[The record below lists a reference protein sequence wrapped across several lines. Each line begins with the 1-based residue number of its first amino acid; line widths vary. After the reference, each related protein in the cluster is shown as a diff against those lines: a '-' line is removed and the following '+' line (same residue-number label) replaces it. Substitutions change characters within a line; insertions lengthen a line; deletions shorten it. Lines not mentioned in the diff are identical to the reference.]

1 MNDRLTGITTFV
13 RVVEAGNFAL
23 AAERLHLTRSAVGKT
38 IARLERRLGVLL
50 FHRNARGLSLTQEGQ
65 GYYDRCLRALSELD
79 AADAELDNGRREPQ
93 GTLRVSA
100 PKLLGRHCITP
111 VLMALVGRY
120 PTLQIDIAFNDR
132 VADLA
137 EEGFDLAIRIGPLD
151 DSANIIARRLGSQH
165 LALCAAPIYLAA
177 RGTPQ
182 TLAALDGHSGIAYH
196 RFGEDVGW
204 RQLQADAATC
214 KLNIDIRLR
223 LDDLHSLADAAVAGA
238 GLVWLPNW
246 LLARYLRSGELVA
259 VLDDIRLLPS
269 DIHAVWPQT
278 RYLPAKTRAAIDVLL
293 EQMPTRLLGISDGA

>member
-65 GYYDRCLRALSELD
+65 GYYDRCLRALCELD

-278 RYLPAKTRAAIDVLL
+278 RYLPAKTRAAIDALL

>member
-23 AAERLHLTRSAVGKT
+23 AADRLHLTRSAVGKT
-38 IARLERRLGVLL
+38 IARLEQRLGVLL

-65 GYYDRCLRALSELD
+65 AYYDRCLRALSELD

-120 PTLQIDIAFNDR
+120 PNLQIDIAFNDR

-151 DSANIIARRLGSQH
+151 DSANIIARRLGGQH

-259 VLDDIRLLPS
+259 VLDDIQLLPS

-278 RYLPAKTRAAIDVLL
+278 RYLPAKTRAAIDALL
-293 EQMPTRLLGISDGA
+293 EQMPTRLLGISGGV